1 VPSAPE
7 LVLPSAQE
15 SELPSASDPALP
27 EVPSSPT
34 IPVSKETVPDIAQ
47 EGPEVPLPVPTIRI
61 QAASSEQNPTPKQSF
76 EVGREELDVIH
87 KGFVD
92 RKPSITR
99 AAALPGSASE
109 SEPRHGLTTKK
120 SGILTTGT
128 GQTTCTLDGQK
139 KRKRRL
145 FFGRVRNI
153 AMRKHVLNILI
164 GRGLAGQARPVL
176 QKLAKGECTVVGDLE
191 VHAHG

>member
-1 VPSAPE
+1 MA
-7 LVLPSAQE
+7 
-15 SELPSASDPALP
+15 
-27 EVPSSPT
+27 
-34 IPVSKETVPDIAQ
+34 DIAPKGL
-47 EGPEVPLPVPTIRI
+47 EEPLPVPTIRI
-61 QAASSEQNPTPKQSF
+61 QAATSEQTSTPRQSF
-76 EVGREELDVIH
+76 DLGREELDVVP

-92 RKPSITR
+92 RKSSISR
-99 AAALPGSASE
+99 AAALPNDA

-120 SGILTTGT
+120 SGTLTTST

-145 FFGRVRNI
+145 FFCRVRNI
-153 AMRKHVLNILI
+153 TMRKHVLNILI